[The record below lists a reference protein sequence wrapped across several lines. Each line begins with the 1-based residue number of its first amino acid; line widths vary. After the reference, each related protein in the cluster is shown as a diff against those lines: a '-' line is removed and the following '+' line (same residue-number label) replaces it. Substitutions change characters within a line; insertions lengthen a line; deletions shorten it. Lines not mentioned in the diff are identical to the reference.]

1 MLQPRE
7 ARAIRQPQL
16 ERPDPV
22 VSIAVV
28 LLGLMITALIV
39 GGFLAVYDWRT
50 PGAMRPLF
58 FTGLGIFGTTVTFLV
73 LAAALRYVRR
83 ATR

>member
-7 ARAIRQPQL
+7 ARAVRQPQL

-22 VSIAVV
+22 VAIAVM
-28 LLGLMITALIV
+28 LLCLTVAGLAL
-39 GGFLAVYDWRT
+39 GGFLAVYDWKT
-50 PGAMRPLF
+50 PAAMRPLF
-58 FTGLGIFGTTVTFLV
+58 FSGLGVFLSAVVFLV
-73 LAAALRYVRR
+73 AAAALRYLRQ